1 MPDKVAVDWIHT
13 DKVQYPDS
21 LEIGKAGTRLTV
33 AFNIDDPIQARD
45 RIDEGMALRDHAI
58 TALNIRIER
67 ELAVKAAKVAEKAAA
82 MKK

>member
-1 MPDKVAVDWIHT
+1 MFGKSKTDVIHT
-13 DKVQYPDS
+13 DYKKYPDS

-58 TALNIRIER
+58 TALNIRIEK
-67 ELAVKAAKVAEKAAA
+67 EFAAKSAKAAA

>member
-1 MPDKVAVDWIHT
+1 MSEKVAVDWIHT

-45 RIDEGMALRDHAI
+45 RIDEGMALRDYAMNSL
-58 TALNIRIER
+58 AIRIEK
-67 ELAVKAAKVAEKAAA
+67 ELAAKAAKAAA
-82 MKK
+82 TKK